1 MSKVKA
7 IICTALLY
15 IVIFTLLIV
24 AICVDGAYGI
34 NLFHFIMFLVA
45 GMYIG
50 DRCFEFYEWL
60 RKDA

>member
-7 IICTALLY
+7 IICAALLY

-34 NLFHFIMFLVA
+34 NLFHLITSLVA

-50 DRCFEFYEWL
+50 EKCFEFYKWL
-60 RKDA
+60 RKDV